1 MKIAVTKNQN
11 TISHTIALNDT
22 LRYVS
27 QNPRDG
33 FLTVAEWAGRGLPRE
48 NICGQGVGEFNCS
61 MIPVPAYQFTGEM
74 VKLTIGATFMVSNPT
89 NYLFRWGAAIFRDD
103 SKYIGWQPSNGIGLL
118 DQGTFSLEFRNYA
131 TNYQEFDIPAH
142 IPSGTSCYVYLWRYS
157 TGYGNFHVRSNVT
170 VTAHVSGTA
179 LAFYNATPYVYQGGE
194 WKLAT
199 PKVYTD
205 DQWKTGG

>member
-1 MKIAVTKNQN
+1 MRIAVTKNQN

-33 FLTVAEWAGRGLPRE
+33 FLTVAEWAGRGLPME

-61 MIPVPAYQFTGEM
+61 LIPVPAYQFTGEM

-103 SKYIGWQPSNGIGLL
+103 SRYIGWQPSTGIGLL

-131 TNYQEFDIPAH
+131 TNYQEFEIPAH

-179 LAFYNATPYVYQGGE
+179 LAFYNATPYVFLNGQ
-194 WKLAT
+194 WNLAQ
-199 PKVYTD
+199 PKVFSD